1 MKLIHMIIAYL
12 IKLAK
17 SWKPKFESLG
27 NLIKAVL
34 DLTKCIVDIK
44 SLRSQYINLD
54 TPEMVISSAHIPIA
68 VYWTIISIVACAS
81 MVIDLPG
88 SSHEYM
94 ASATETWVRRGEINE
109 KIKCL
114 QDIVPKLCQLSG
126 EKLLIP
132 G

>member
-1 MKLIHMIIAYL
+1 MEQ
-12 IKLAK
+12 AK

-88 SSHEYM
+88 SSHEYIF
-94 ASATETWVRRGEINE
+94 SAFFINYICCNLVMHVKSV
-109 KIKCL
+109 KIL
-114 QDIVPKLCQLSG
+114 MLMFD
-126 EKLLIP
+126 
-132 G
+132 